1 MVTLVEAARRADIE
15 TIPDPATTQSAAPD
29 VVDFGDR
36 ELDVEQQAEMLDG
49 AADHFGAV
57 YGGADEICVF
67 ESAII
72 RD

>member
-1 MVTLVEAARRADIE
+1 LERGVVTLVEAARWADIE
-15 TIPDPATTQSAAPD
+15 TIPDPPTTQSVPPD

-36 ELDVEQQAEMLDG
+36 ELDVEQQAKMLDG

-67 ESAII
+67 
-72 RD
+72 

>member
-1 MVTLVEAARRADIE
+1 
-15 TIPDPATTQSAAPD
+15 

-36 ELDVEQQAEMLDG
+36 ELDVEQQAKMLDR

-67 ESAII
+67 LI
-72 RD
+72 RRYP